1 MEKRTAENT
10 CACEIEKTA
19 DISIFGKTLPL
30 KNYICSKNGCPYK
43 EKEKPVKIQ
52 LSVCPTSYCGG
63 HCPFCVAAETKG
75 KREFLDLGKLE
86 KTLIPLH
93 EQNILRGIGITGG
106 EPFTDVEL
114 LNDIVEL
121 IFDIFGIE
129 FEVYINTNG
138 SGLRNMHR
146 IKRLELIDAIHISR
160 HHYDDERNRR
170 YFLGKNNSECE
181 IAPADEKELSELVKS
196 VYDPRL
202 FVYNCLLLKDGI
214 GTKEEMVKMLEFA
227 ARTGVPKVGFVTP
240 MPVNEYV
247 KKNMV
252 SYKEL
257 FDREDDRFLFTTAY
271 RDFEFCHCQDGLYFS
286 QGGKLVEIYGRETAF
301 GNAPYVRGMVYGAD
315 NVLRTGFAE
324 DSEMIFEP

>member
-1 MEKRTAENT
+1 MEIRTAENT
-10 CACEIEKTA
+10 CVCEIEKTA
-19 DISIFGKTLPL
+19 DISIFGKTLAV
-30 KNYICSKNGCPYK
+30 KNYVCSKNGCPYK
-43 EKEKPVKIQ
+43 EKEKPIKLQ
-52 LSVCPTSYCGG
+52 LSICPTSFCGG
-63 HCPFCVAAETKG
+63 RCPFCVAAETKG
-75 KREFLDLGKLE
+75 KREFLDIKKLE
-86 KTLIPLH
+86 KTLLPLH

-106 EPFTDVEL
+106 EPFTDVGL

-129 FEVYINTNG
+129 FEIYINTNG
-138 SGLRNMHR
+138 SGLRDMHKLR
-146 IKRLELIDAIHISR
+146 HLEYIDTIHISR

-170 YFLGKNNSECE
+170 YFLLPDIPGEQ
-181 IAPADEKELSELVKS
+181 ELTELVKS
-196 VYDPRL
+196 VNDPQL

-214 GTKEEMVKMLEFA
+214 GTKEDMAKMLEFA

-252 SYKEL
+252 GYTEL
-257 FDREDDRFLFTTAY
+257 FDREDDRFLFTASY

-286 QGGKLVEIYGRETAF
+286 QGGKLVELYGRETAF
-301 GNAPYVRGMVYGAD
+301 GNAPYVRGMVYNAD

-324 DSEMIFEP
+324 DSELIYKP